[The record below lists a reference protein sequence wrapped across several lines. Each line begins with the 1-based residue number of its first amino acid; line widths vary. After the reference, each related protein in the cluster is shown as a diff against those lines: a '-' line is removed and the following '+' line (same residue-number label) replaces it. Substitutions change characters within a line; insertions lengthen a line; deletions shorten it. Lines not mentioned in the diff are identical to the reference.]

1 MPINIATS
9 NYINTTN
16 SNTGSGQT
24 VSIGNA
30 NISVD
35 GVSVSVKGLDL
46 KTGQTISGQVV
57 EVDGKDIKLLLSN
70 NQTINAKLEGN
81 INALLGQT
89 LSFEVKNT
97 EDGLTSLRPLYTN
110 LNNSTNVSNALT
122 SAGLPV
128 TDNYSKMVSAM
139 MDESM
144 PINKQAIHDMSKQI
158 NSFPNAN
165 PETVVRLTKLGLS
178 VNELTINQ
186 FENYKG
192 LERQIIGNVDTIAK
206 GFAKM
211 IRDSLSQA
219 VKDNNI
225 TDISTKINAD
235 SLDATK
241 IAEGNVKGKNLLS
254 AFLDSITGQ
263 NKDAMQYKADIT
275 PADNENLNS
284 DKAINGES
292 VNSDSDNLNALNAN
306 SYGNKQI
313 DVSVFDTTKAILEL
327 INPEDSKDT
336 AISNEMKA
344 FVTEFSKEIEALVK
358 ENTSDIINGGG
369 NSISG
374 RESILNELNKEALN
388 NQELKQDFLK
398 LFDNNAD
405 KEITGENV
413 LKLSNEL
420 LNALNKD
427 KNLFSDGVK
436 SKLLKLLSSDEFS
449 GLVKDNLSKQMLLKP
464 EEAATSKNIDDL
476 YSKILNNTDKA
487 LSVLESLNSKNAEI
501 AEAANNIKE
510 NVQFMNELNH
520 AVTYVQLPLL
530 MNNKSAH
537 GDLYVYTNKRSLKNN
552 DGNISA
558 LLHLDMDNLGPMDIY
573 VSLVNKTKLSTHF
586 YLKDEETIDFIE
598 KHIDYLNKRL
608 SDKGYDL
615 NMNVSVKNKPK
626 EDMDIT
632 EEFFKDDPKSQ
643 GSVAVKVSFD
653 VRA

>member
-9 NYINTTN
+9 NYINTTTG
-16 SNTGSGQT
+16 NTGSGQT
-24 VSIGNA
+24 VSISGA

-46 KTGQTISGQVV
+46 KTGQTISGQVI

-110 LNNSTNVSNALT
+110 LNNSMNVTNALS

-128 TDNYSKMVSAM
+128 TDNYSRMVSAM
-139 MDESM
+139 MDENM

-158 NSFPNAN
+158 NSFKDAN

-192 LERQIIGNVDTIAK
+192 LERQIIGNVDTIAD

-211 IRDSLSQA
+211 ISDSLSQA

-225 TDISTKINAD
+225 TDISSKINNF
-235 SLDATK
+235 LTET
-241 IAEGNVKGKNLLS
+241 AEGNVKNKNLLS
-254 AFLDSITGQ
+254 TFLDSITGQ
-263 NKDAMQYKADIT
+263 NKDSMQLKSDLALVDNEALTGEKIKADI
-275 PADNENLNS
+275 
-284 DKAINGES
+284 
-292 VNSDSDNLNALNAN
+292 
-306 SYGNKQI
+306 
-313 DVSVFDTTKAILEL
+313 FDTTKAILEL
-327 INPEDSKDT
+327 INPKDSSDT
-336 AISNEMKA
+336 VISNEMKA
-344 FVTEFSKEIEALVK
+344 FVAEFSNEMKTFAAEFSKEFKEVLNENSGETNSDGNVTKAL
-358 ENTSDIINGGG
+358 
-369 NSISG
+369 G
-374 RESILNELNKEALN
+374 RESILNELNKEILN
-388 NQELKQDFLK
+388 NQENKSDVIKF
-398 LFDNNAD
+398 FNVNTD
-405 KEITGENV
+405 KEITGESV
-413 LKLSNEL
+413 LKLSTDL
-420 LNALNKD
+420 LNILNKD
-427 KNLFSDGVK
+427 KNLFPDDVK
-436 SKLLKLLSSDEFS
+436 TKLLKLLSSEEFS

-464 EEAATSKNIDDL
+464 EEAATSKNIEDL
-476 YSKILNNTDKA
+476 YSKIINNTDKA

-586 YLKDEETIDFIE
+586 YLQDDETIDFIE

-615 NMNVSVKNKPK
+615 SMNVSVKNKPK
-626 EDMDIT
+626 EATDIT
-632 EEFFKDDPKSQ
+632 EEFFKDDPKTQ

>member
-9 NYINTTN
+9 NYINTTTG
-16 SNTGSGQT
+16 NTGSGQT
-24 VSIGNA
+24 VSISGA

-46 KTGQTISGQVV
+46 KTGQTISGQVI

-110 LNNSTNVSNALT
+110 LNNSMNVTNALS

-128 TDNYSKMVSAM
+128 TDNYSRMVSAM
-139 MDESM
+139 MDENM

-158 NSFPNAN
+158 NSFKDAN

-192 LERQIIGNVDTIAK
+192 LERQIIGNVDTIAD

-211 IRDSLSQA
+211 ISDSLSQA

-225 TDISTKINAD
+225 TDISSKINA
-235 SLDATK
+235 SLAEA
-241 IAEGNVKGKNLLS
+241 AEGNVKNKNLLS
-254 AFLDSITGQ
+254 TFLDSITGQ
-263 NKDAMQYKADIT
+263 NKDSMQLKADLALVDNEALTGEKIKADI
-275 PADNENLNS
+275 
-284 DKAINGES
+284 
-292 VNSDSDNLNALNAN
+292 
-306 SYGNKQI
+306 
-313 DVSVFDTTKAILEL
+313 FDTTKAILEL
-327 INPEDSKDT
+327 INPKDSSDT
-336 AISNEMKA
+336 VISNEMKA
-344 FVTEFSKEIEALVK
+344 FVAEFSNEMKTFAAEFSKEFK
-358 ENTSDIINGGG
+358 EVLNENSGETNSDG
-369 NSISG
+369 NVTKDLG
-374 RESILNELNKEALN
+374 RESILNELNKEILN
-388 NQELKQDFLK
+388 NQENKSDVIKF
-398 LFDNNAD
+398 FNVNTD
-405 KEITGENV
+405 KEITGESV
-413 LKLSNEL
+413 LKLSTDL
-420 LNALNKD
+420 LNILNKD
-427 KNLFSDGVK
+427 KNLFPDDVK
-436 SKLLKLLSSDEFS
+436 TKLLKLLSSEEFS
-449 GLVKDNLSKQMLLKP
+449 GLIKDNLSKQMLLKP
-464 EEAATSKNIDDL
+464 EEAATSKNIEDL
-476 YSKILNNTDKA
+476 YSKIINNTDKA

-586 YLKDEETIDFIE
+586 YLQDDETIDFIE

-615 NMNVSVKNKPK
+615 SMNVSVKNKPK
-626 EDMDIT
+626 EATDIT
-632 EEFFKDDPKSQ
+632 EEFFKDDPKTQ

>member
-9 NYINTTN
+9 NYINTTTG
-16 SNTGSGQT
+16 NTGSGQT
-24 VSIGNA
+24 VSISGA

-46 KTGQTISGQVV
+46 KTGQTISGQVI

-110 LNNSTNVSNALT
+110 LNNSMNVTNALS

-128 TDNYSKMVSAM
+128 TDNYSRMVSAM
-139 MDESM
+139 MDENM

-158 NSFPNAN
+158 NSFKDAN

-192 LERQIIGNVDTIAK
+192 LERQIIGNVDTIAD

-211 IRDSLSQA
+211 ISDSLSQA

-225 TDISTKINAD
+225 TDISSKINA
-235 SLDATK
+235 SLAET
-241 IAEGNVKGKNLLS
+241 AEGNVKNKNLLS
-254 AFLDSITGQ
+254 TFLDSITGQ
-263 NKDAMQYKADIT
+263 NKDSMQLKADLTLVDNEALTGEKIKADI
-275 PADNENLNS
+275 
-284 DKAINGES
+284 
-292 VNSDSDNLNALNAN
+292 
-306 SYGNKQI
+306 
-313 DVSVFDTTKAILEL
+313 FDTTKAILEL
-327 INPEDSKDT
+327 INPKDSSDT
-336 AISNEMKA
+336 VISNEMKA
-344 FVTEFSKEIEALVK
+344 FVAEFSNEMKTFATEFSKEFK
-358 ENTSDIINGGG
+358 EVLNENSGETNSDG
-369 NSISG
+369 NVTKDLG
-374 RESILNELNKEALN
+374 RESILNELNKEILN
-388 NQELKQDFLK
+388 NQENKSDVIKF
-398 LFDNNAD
+398 FNVNTD
-405 KEITGENV
+405 KEITGESV
-413 LKLSNEL
+413 LKLSTDL
-420 LNALNKD
+420 LNILNKD
-427 KNLFSDGVK
+427 KNLFPDDVK
-436 SKLLKLLSSDEFS
+436 TKLLKLLSSEEFS

-464 EEAATSKNIDDL
+464 EEAATSKNIEDL
-476 YSKILNNTDKA
+476 YSKIINNTDKA

-573 VSLVNKTKLSTHF
+573 VSLVNKTKLNTHF
-586 YLKDEETIDFIE
+586 YLQDDETIDFIE

-615 NMNVSVKNKPK
+615 SMNVSVKNKPK
-626 EDMDIT
+626 EATDIT
-632 EEFFKDDPKSQ
+632 EEFFKDDPKTQ

>member
-9 NYINTTN
+9 NYINTTTG
-16 SNTGSGQT
+16 NTGSGQT
-24 VSIGNA
+24 VSISGA

-46 KTGQTISGQVV
+46 KTGQTISGQVI

-110 LNNSTNVSNALT
+110 LNNSMNVTNALS

-128 TDNYSKMVSAM
+128 TDNYSRMVSAM
-139 MDESM
+139 MDENM

-158 NSFPNAN
+158 NSFKDAN

-192 LERQIIGNVDTIAK
+192 LERQIIGNVDTIAD

-211 IRDSLSQA
+211 ISDSLSQA

-225 TDISTKINAD
+225 TDISSKINGF
-235 SLDATK
+235 L
-241 IAEGNVKGKNLLS
+241 AETAEVNVKNKNLLS
-254 AFLDSITGQ
+254 TLLDSITGQ
-263 NKDAMQYKADIT
+263 NKDSMQLKADLALVDNEALTGEKIKADI
-275 PADNENLNS
+275 
-284 DKAINGES
+284 
-292 VNSDSDNLNALNAN
+292 
-306 SYGNKQI
+306 
-313 DVSVFDTTKAILEL
+313 FDTTKAILEL
-327 INPEDSKDT
+327 INPKDSSDT
-336 AISNEMKA
+336 VISNEMKV
-344 FVTEFSKEIEALVK
+344 FVAEFSNEMKTFAAEFSKEFKEVLNENSGETNSDGNVTKAL
-358 ENTSDIINGGG
+358 
-369 NSISG
+369 G
-374 RESILNELNKEALN
+374 RESILNELNKEILN
-388 NQELKQDFLK
+388 NQENKSDVMKF
-398 LFDNNAD
+398 FNVNTD
-405 KEITGENV
+405 KEITGESV
-413 LKLSNEL
+413 LKLSTDL
-420 LNALNKD
+420 LNILNKD
-427 KNLFSDGVK
+427 KNLFPDDVK
-436 SKLLKLLSSDEFS
+436 TKLLKLLSSEEFS

-464 EEAATSKNIDDL
+464 EEAATSKNIEDL
-476 YSKILNNTDKA
+476 YSKIINNTDKA

-586 YLKDEETIDFIE
+586 YLQDDETIDFIE

-615 NMNVSVKNKPK
+615 SMNVSVKNKPK
-626 EDMDIT
+626 EATDIT

>member
-9 NYINTTN
+9 NYINTTTG
-16 SNTGSGQT
+16 NTGSGQT
-24 VSIGNA
+24 VSISGA

-46 KTGQTISGQVV
+46 KTGQTISGQVI

-110 LNNSTNVSNALT
+110 LNNSMNVTNALS

-128 TDNYSKMVSAM
+128 TDNYSRMVSAM
-139 MDESM
+139 MDENM

-158 NSFPNAN
+158 NSFKDAN

-192 LERQIIGNVDTIAK
+192 LERQIIGNVDTIAD

-211 IRDSLSQA
+211 ISDSLSQA

-225 TDISTKINAD
+225 TDISSKINA
-235 SLDATK
+235 SLAET
-241 IAEGNVKGKNLLS
+241 AEGNVKNKNLLS
-254 AFLDSITGQ
+254 TFLDSITGQ
-263 NKDAMQYKADIT
+263 NKDSMQLKADLALVDNEALTGEKIKADI
-275 PADNENLNS
+275 
-284 DKAINGES
+284 
-292 VNSDSDNLNALNAN
+292 
-306 SYGNKQI
+306 
-313 DVSVFDTTKAILEL
+313 FDTTKAILEL
-327 INPEDSKDT
+327 INPKDSSDT
-336 AISNEMKA
+336 VISNEMKA
-344 FVTEFSKEIEALVK
+344 FVAEFSNEMKTFATEFSKEFK
-358 ENTSDIINGGG
+358 EVLNENSGETNSDG
-369 NSISG
+369 NVTKDLG
-374 RESILNELNKEALN
+374 RESILNELNKEILN
-388 NQELKQDFLK
+388 NQENKSDVIKF
-398 LFDNNAD
+398 FNVNTD
-405 KEITGENV
+405 KEITGESV
-413 LKLSNEL
+413 LKLSTDL
-420 LNALNKD
+420 LNILNKD
-427 KNLFSDGVK
+427 KNLFPDDVK
-436 SKLLKLLSSDEFS
+436 TKLLKLLSSEEFS

-464 EEAATSKNIDDL
+464 EEAATSKNIEDL
-476 YSKILNNTDKA
+476 YSKIINNTDKA

-537 GDLYVYTNKRSLKNN
+537 GDLYVYTKKRSLKNN

-586 YLKDEETIDFIE
+586 YLQDDETIDFIE

-615 NMNVSVKNKPK
+615 SMNVSVKNKPK
-626 EDMDIT
+626 EATDIT

>member
-9 NYINTTN
+9 NYINTTTG
-16 SNTGSGQT
+16 NTGSGQT
-24 VSIGNA
+24 VSISGA

-46 KTGQTISGQVV
+46 KTGQTISGQVI

-110 LNNSTNVSNALT
+110 LNNSMNVTNALL

-128 TDNYSKMVSAM
+128 TDNYSRMVSAM
-139 MDESM
+139 MDENM

-158 NSFPNAN
+158 NSFKDAN

-192 LERQIIGNVDTIAK
+192 LERQIIGNVDTIAD

-211 IRDSLSQA
+211 ISDSLSQA

-225 TDISTKINAD
+225 TDISSKINA
-235 SLDATK
+235 SLAET
-241 IAEGNVKGKNLLS
+241 AEGNVKNKNLLS
-254 AFLDSITGQ
+254 TFLDSITGQ
-263 NKDAMQYKADIT
+263 NKDSMQLKADLALVDNEALTGEKIKADI
-275 PADNENLNS
+275 
-284 DKAINGES
+284 
-292 VNSDSDNLNALNAN
+292 
-306 SYGNKQI
+306 
-313 DVSVFDTTKAILEL
+313 FDTTKAILEL
-327 INPEDSKDT
+327 INPKDSSDT
-336 AISNEMKA
+336 VISNEMKA
-344 FVTEFSKEIEALVK
+344 FVAEFSNEMKTFAAEFSKEFK
-358 ENTSDIINGGG
+358 EVLNENSGETNSDG
-369 NSISG
+369 NVTKDLG
-374 RESILNELNKEALN
+374 RESILNELNKEILN
-388 NQELKQDFLK
+388 NQENKSDVIKF
-398 LFDNNAD
+398 FNVNTD
-405 KEITGENV
+405 KEITGESV
-413 LKLSNEL
+413 LKLSTDL
-420 LNALNKD
+420 LNILNKD
-427 KNLFSDGVK
+427 KNLFPDDVK
-436 SKLLKLLSSDEFS
+436 TKLLKLLSSEEFS

-464 EEAATSKNIDDL
+464 EEAATSKNIEDL
-476 YSKILNNTDKA
+476 YSKIINNTDKA

-586 YLKDEETIDFIE
+586 YLQDDETIDFIE

-615 NMNVSVKNKPK
+615 SMNVSVKNKPK
-626 EDMDIT
+626 EATDIT
-632 EEFFKDDPKSQ
+632 EEFFKDDPKTQ

>member
-9 NYINTTN
+9 NYINTTTG
-16 SNTGSGQT
+16 NTGSGQT
-24 VSIGNA
+24 VSISGA

-46 KTGQTISGQVV
+46 KTGQTISGQVI

-110 LNNSTNVSNALT
+110 LNNSMNVTNALS

-128 TDNYSKMVSAM
+128 TDNYSRMVSAM
-139 MDESM
+139 MDENM

-158 NSFPNAN
+158 NSFKDAN

-192 LERQIIGNVDTIAK
+192 LERQIIGNVDTIAD

-211 IRDSLSQA
+211 ISDSLSQA

-225 TDISTKINAD
+225 TDISSKINA
-235 SLDATK
+235 SL
-241 IAEGNVKGKNLLS
+241 AETAEVNVKNKNLLS
-254 AFLDSITGQ
+254 TLLDSITGQ
-263 NKDAMQYKADIT
+263 NKDSMQLKADLALVDNEALTGEKIKADI
-275 PADNENLNS
+275 
-284 DKAINGES
+284 
-292 VNSDSDNLNALNAN
+292 
-306 SYGNKQI
+306 
-313 DVSVFDTTKAILEL
+313 FDTTKAILEL
-327 INPEDSKDT
+327 INPKDSSDT
-336 AISNEMKA
+336 VISNEMKA
-344 FVTEFSKEIEALVK
+344 FVAEFSNEMKTFAAEFSKEFKEVLNENSGETNSDGNVTKAL
-358 ENTSDIINGGG
+358 
-369 NSISG
+369 G
-374 RESILNELNKEALN
+374 RESILNELNKELLN
-388 NQELKQDFLK
+388 NQENKSDVMKF
-398 LFDNNAD
+398 FNVNTD
-405 KEITGENV
+405 KEITGESV
-413 LKLSNEL
+413 LKLSTDL
-420 LNALNKD
+420 LNILNKD
-427 KNLFSDGVK
+427 KNLFPDDVK
-436 SKLLKLLSSDEFS
+436 TKLLKLLSSEEFS
-449 GLVKDNLSKQMLLKP
+449 GLVKDNISKQMLLKP
-464 EEAATSKNIDDL
+464 EEAATSKNIEDL
-476 YSKILNNTDKA
+476 YSKIINNTDKA

-586 YLKDEETIDFIE
+586 YLQDDETIDFIE

-615 NMNVSVKNKPK
+615 SMNVSVKNKPK
-626 EDMDIT
+626 EATDIT
-632 EEFFKDDPKSQ
+632 EEFFKDDPKTQ

>member
-9 NYINTTN
+9 NYINTTTG
-16 SNTGSGQT
+16 NTGSGQT
-24 VSIGNA
+24 VSISGA

-46 KTGQTISGQVV
+46 KTGQTISGQVI

-110 LNNSTNVSNALT
+110 LNNSMNVTNALS

-128 TDNYSKMVSAM
+128 TDNYSRMVSAM
-139 MDESM
+139 MDENM

-158 NSFPNAN
+158 NSFKDAN

-192 LERQIIGNVDTIAK
+192 LERQIIGNVDTIAD

-211 IRDSLSQA
+211 ISDSLSQA

-225 TDISTKINAD
+225 TDISSKINNF
-235 SLDATK
+235 LTET
-241 IAEGNVKGKNLLS
+241 AEGNVKNKNLLS
-254 AFLDSITGQ
+254 TFLDSITGQ
-263 NKDAMQYKADIT
+263 NKDSMQLKADLALVDNEALTGEKIKADI
-275 PADNENLNS
+275 
-284 DKAINGES
+284 
-292 VNSDSDNLNALNAN
+292 
-306 SYGNKQI
+306 
-313 DVSVFDTTKAILEL
+313 FDTTKAILEL
-327 INPEDSKDT
+327 INPKDSSDT
-336 AISNEMKA
+336 VISNEMKA
-344 FVTEFSKEIEALVK
+344 FVAEFSNEMKTFAAEFSKEFKEVLNENSGETNSDGNVTKAL
-358 ENTSDIINGGG
+358 
-369 NSISG
+369 G
-374 RESILNELNKEALN
+374 RESILNELNKEILN
-388 NQELKQDFLK
+388 NQENKSDVIKF
-398 LFDNNAD
+398 FNVNTD
-405 KEITGENV
+405 KEITGESV
-413 LKLSNEL
+413 LKLSTDL
-420 LNALNKD
+420 LNILNKD
-427 KNLFSDGVK
+427 KNLFPDDVK
-436 SKLLKLLSSDEFS
+436 TKLLKLLSSEEFS

-464 EEAATSKNIDDL
+464 EEAATSKNIEDL
-476 YSKILNNTDKA
+476 YSKIINNTDKA

-586 YLKDEETIDFIE
+586 YLQDDETIDFIE

-615 NMNVSVKNKPK
+615 SMNVSVKNKPK
-626 EDMDIT
+626 EATDIT
-632 EEFFKDDPKSQ
+632 EEFFKDDPKTQ

>member
-9 NYINTTN
+9 NYINTTTG
-16 SNTGSGQT
+16 NTGSGQT
-24 VSIGNA
+24 VSISGA

-46 KTGQTISGQVV
+46 KTGQTISGQVI

-110 LNNSTNVSNALT
+110 LNNSMNVTNALS

-128 TDNYSKMVSAM
+128 TDNYSRMVSAM
-139 MDESM
+139 MDENM

-158 NSFPNAN
+158 NSFKDAN

-192 LERQIIGNVDTIAK
+192 LERQIIGNVDTIAD

-211 IRDSLSQA
+211 ISDSLSQA

-225 TDISTKINAD
+225 TDISSKINGF
-235 SLDATK
+235 L
-241 IAEGNVKGKNLLS
+241 AETAEVNVKNKNLLS
-254 AFLDSITGQ
+254 TLLDSITGQ
-263 NKDAMQYKADIT
+263 NKDSMQLKADLALVDNEALTGEKIKADI
-275 PADNENLNS
+275 
-284 DKAINGES
+284 
-292 VNSDSDNLNALNAN
+292 
-306 SYGNKQI
+306 
-313 DVSVFDTTKAILEL
+313 FDTTKAILEL
-327 INPEDSKDT
+327 INPKDSSDT
-336 AISNEMKA
+336 VISNEMKV
-344 FVTEFSKEIEALVK
+344 FVAEFSNEMKTFAAEFSKEFKEVLNENSGETNSDGNVTKAL
-358 ENTSDIINGGG
+358 
-369 NSISG
+369 G
-374 RESILNELNKEALN
+374 RESIINELNKEILN
-388 NQELKQDFLK
+388 NQENKSDVIKF
-398 LFDNNAD
+398 FNVNTD
-405 KEITGENV
+405 KEITGESV
-413 LKLSNEL
+413 LKLSTDL
-420 LNALNKD
+420 LNILNKD
-427 KNLFSDGVK
+427 KNLFPDDVK
-436 SKLLKLLSSDEFS
+436 TKLLKLLSSEEFS

-464 EEAATSKNIDDL
+464 EEAATSKNIEDL
-476 YSKILNNTDKA
+476 YSKIINNTDKA

-586 YLKDEETIDFIE
+586 YLQDDETIDFIE

-615 NMNVSVKNKPK
+615 SMNVSVKNKPK
-626 EDMDIT
+626 EATDIT
-632 EEFFKDDPKSQ
+632 EEFFKDDPKAQ

>member
-9 NYINTTN
+9 NYINTTTG
-16 SNTGSGQT
+16 NTGSGQT
-24 VSIGNA
+24 VSISGA

-46 KTGQTISGQVV
+46 KTGQTISGQVI

-110 LNNSTNVSNALT
+110 LNNSMNVTNALS

-128 TDNYSKMVSAM
+128 TDNYSRMVSAM
-139 MDESM
+139 MDENM

-158 NSFPNAN
+158 NSFKDAN

-192 LERQIIGNVDTIAK
+192 LERQIIGNVDTIAD

-211 IRDSLSQA
+211 ISDSLSQA

-225 TDISTKINAD
+225 TDISSKINA
-235 SLDATK
+235 SLAET
-241 IAEGNVKGKNLLS
+241 AEGNVKNKNLLS
-254 AFLDSITGQ
+254 TFLDSITGQ
-263 NKDAMQYKADIT
+263 NKDSMQLKADLALVDNEALTGEKIKADI
-275 PADNENLNS
+275 
-284 DKAINGES
+284 
-292 VNSDSDNLNALNAN
+292 
-306 SYGNKQI
+306 
-313 DVSVFDTTKAILEL
+313 FDTTKAILEL
-327 INPEDSKDT
+327 INPKDSSDT
-336 AISNEMKA
+336 VISNEMKA
-344 FVTEFSKEIEALVK
+344 FVAEFSNEMKTFATEFSKEFK
-358 ENTSDIINGGG
+358 EVLNENSGETNSDG
-369 NSISG
+369 NVTKDLG
-374 RESILNELNKEALN
+374 RESILNELNKEILN
-388 NQELKQDFLK
+388 NQENKSDVIKF
-398 LFDNNAD
+398 FNVNTD
-405 KEITGENV
+405 KEITGESV
-413 LKLSNEL
+413 LKLSTDL
-420 LNALNKD
+420 LNILNKD
-427 KNLFSDGVK
+427 KNLFPDDVK
-436 SKLLKLLSSDEFS
+436 TKLLKLLSSEEFS
-449 GLVKDNLSKQMLLKP
+449 GLIKDNLSKQMLLKP
-464 EEAATSKNIDDL
+464 EEAATSKNIEDL
-476 YSKILNNTDKA
+476 YSKIINNTDKA

-586 YLKDEETIDFIE
+586 YLQDDETIDFIE

-615 NMNVSVKNKPK
+615 SMNVSVKNKPK
-626 EDMDIT
+626 EATDIT
-632 EEFFKDDPKSQ
+632 EEFFKDDPKTQ

>member
-9 NYINTTN
+9 NYINTTTG
-16 SNTGSGQT
+16 NTGSGQT
-24 VSIGNA
+24 VSISGA

-46 KTGQTISGQVV
+46 KTGQTISGQVI

-110 LNNSTNVSNALT
+110 LNNSMNVTNALS

-128 TDNYSKMVSAM
+128 TDNYSRMVSAM
-139 MDESM
+139 MDENM

-158 NSFPNAN
+158 NSFKDAN

-192 LERQIIGNVDTIAK
+192 LERQIIGNVDTIAD

-211 IRDSLSQA
+211 ISDSLSQA

-225 TDISTKINAD
+225 TDISSKING
-235 SLDATK
+235 SL
-241 IAEGNVKGKNLLS
+241 AETAEVNVKNKNLLS
-254 AFLDSITGQ
+254 TLLDSITGQ
-263 NKDAMQYKADIT
+263 NKDSMQLKADLALVDNEALTGEKIKADI
-275 PADNENLNS
+275 
-284 DKAINGES
+284 
-292 VNSDSDNLNALNAN
+292 
-306 SYGNKQI
+306 
-313 DVSVFDTTKAILEL
+313 FDTTKAILEL
-327 INPEDSKDT
+327 INPKDSSDT
-336 AISNEMKA
+336 VISNEMKV
-344 FVTEFSKEIEALVK
+344 FVAEFSNEMKTFAAEFSKEFKEVLNENSGETNSDGNVTKAL
-358 ENTSDIINGGG
+358 
-369 NSISG
+369 G
-374 RESILNELNKEALN
+374 RESILNELNKEILN
-388 NQELKQDFLK
+388 NQENKSDVIKF
-398 LFDNNAD
+398 FNVNTD
-405 KEITGENV
+405 KEITGESV
-413 LKLSNEL
+413 LKLSTDL
-420 LNALNKD
+420 LNILNKD
-427 KNLFSDGVK
+427 KNLFPDDVK
-436 SKLLKLLSSDEFS
+436 TKLLKLLSSEEFS

-464 EEAATSKNIDDL
+464 EEAATSKNIEDL
-476 YSKILNNTDKA
+476 YSKIINNTDKA

-586 YLKDEETIDFIE
+586 YLQDDETIDFIE

-615 NMNVSVKNKPK
+615 SMNVSVKNKPK
-626 EDMDIT
+626 EATDIT
-632 EEFFKDDPKSQ
+632 EEFFKDDPKTQ

>member
-9 NYINTTN
+9 NYINTTTG
-16 SNTGSGQT
+16 NTGSGQT
-24 VSIGNA
+24 VSISGA

-46 KTGQTISGQVV
+46 KTGQTISGQVI

-110 LNNSTNVSNALT
+110 LNNSMNVTNALS

-128 TDNYSKMVSAM
+128 TDNYSRMVSAM
-139 MDESM
+139 MDENM

-158 NSFPNAN
+158 NSFKDAN

-192 LERQIIGNVDTIAK
+192 LERQIIGNVDTIAD

-211 IRDSLSQA
+211 ISDSLSQA

-225 TDISTKINAD
+225 TDISSKINA
-235 SLDATK
+235 SLAET
-241 IAEGNVKGKNLLS
+241 AEGNVKNKNLLS
-254 AFLDSITGQ
+254 TFLDSITGQ
-263 NKDAMQYKADIT
+263 NKDSMQLKADLALVDNEALTGEKIKADI
-275 PADNENLNS
+275 
-284 DKAINGES
+284 
-292 VNSDSDNLNALNAN
+292 
-306 SYGNKQI
+306 
-313 DVSVFDTTKAILEL
+313 FDTTKAILEL
-327 INPEDSKDT
+327 INPKDSSDT
-336 AISNEMKA
+336 VISNEMKA
-344 FVTEFSKEIEALVK
+344 FVAEFSNEMKTFATEFSKEFK
-358 ENTSDIINGGG
+358 EVLNENSGETNSDG
-369 NSISG
+369 NVTKDLG
-374 RESILNELNKEALN
+374 RESILNELNKEILN
-388 NQELKQDFLK
+388 NQENKSDVIKF
-398 LFDNNAD
+398 FNVNTD
-405 KEITGENV
+405 KEITGESV
-413 LKLSNEL
+413 LKLSTDL
-420 LNALNKD
+420 LNILNKD
-427 KNLFSDGVK
+427 KNLFPDDVK
-436 SKLLKLLSSDEFS
+436 TKLLKLLSSEEFS

-464 EEAATSKNIDDL
+464 EEAATSKNIEDL
-476 YSKILNNTDKA
+476 YSKIINNTDKA

-558 LLHLDMDNLGPMDIY
+558 LLHLDMDNLGPIDIY
-573 VSLVNKTKLSTHF
+573 VSLVNKTKLNTHF
-586 YLKDEETIDFIE
+586 YLQDDETIDFIE

-615 NMNVSVKNKPK
+615 SMNVSVKNKPK
-626 EDMDIT
+626 EATDIT
-632 EEFFKDDPKSQ
+632 EEFFKDDPKTQ

>member
-9 NYINTTN
+9 NYINTTTG
-16 SNTGSGQT
+16 NTGSGQT
-24 VSIGNA
+24 VSISGA

-46 KTGQTISGQVV
+46 KTGQTISGQVI

-110 LNNSTNVSNALT
+110 LNNSMNVTNALS

-128 TDNYSKMVSAM
+128 TDNYSRMVSAM
-139 MDESM
+139 MDENM

-158 NSFPNAN
+158 NSFKDAN

-192 LERQIIGNVDTIAK
+192 LERQIIGNVDTIAD

-211 IRDSLSQA
+211 ISDSLSQA

-225 TDISTKINAD
+225 TDISSKINA
-235 SLDATK
+235 SLAET
-241 IAEGNVKGKNLLS
+241 AEGNVKNKNLLS
-254 AFLDSITGQ
+254 TFLDSITGQ
-263 NKDAMQYKADIT
+263 NKDSMQLKADLALVDNEALTGEKIKADI
-275 PADNENLNS
+275 
-284 DKAINGES
+284 
-292 VNSDSDNLNALNAN
+292 
-306 SYGNKQI
+306 
-313 DVSVFDTTKAILEL
+313 FDTTKAILEL
-327 INPEDSKDT
+327 INPKDSSDT
-336 AISNEMKA
+336 VISNEMKA
-344 FVTEFSKEIEALVK
+344 FVAEFSNEMKTFATEFSKEFK
-358 ENTSDIINGGG
+358 EVLNENSGETNSDG
-369 NSISG
+369 NVTKDLG
-374 RESILNELNKEALN
+374 RESILNELNKEILN
-388 NQELKQDFLK
+388 NQENKSDVIKF
-398 LFDNNAD
+398 FNVNTD
-405 KEITGENV
+405 KEITGESV
-413 LKLSNEL
+413 LKLSTDL
-420 LNALNKD
+420 LNILNKD
-427 KNLFSDGVK
+427 KNLFPDDVK
-436 SKLLKLLSSDEFS
+436 TKLLKLLSSEEFS

-464 EEAATSKNIDDL
+464 EEAATSKNIEDL
-476 YSKILNNTDKA
+476 YSKIINNTDKA
-487 LSVLESLNSKNAEI
+487 LSVFESLNSKNAEI

-573 VSLVNKTKLSTHF
+573 VSLVNKTKLNTHF
-586 YLKDEETIDFIE
+586 YLQNDETIDFIE

-615 NMNVSVKNKPK
+615 SMNVSVKNKPK
-626 EDMDIT
+626 EATDIT
-632 EEFFKDDPKSQ
+632 EEFFKDDPKTQ

>member
-9 NYINTTN
+9 NYINTTTG
-16 SNTGSGQT
+16 NTGSGQT
-24 VSIGNA
+24 VSISGA

-46 KTGQTISGQVV
+46 KTGQTISGQVI

-110 LNNSTNVSNALT
+110 LNNSMNVTNALS

-128 TDNYSKMVSAM
+128 TDNYSRMVSAM
-139 MDESM
+139 MDENM

-158 NSFPNAN
+158 NSFKDAN

-192 LERQIIGNVDTIAK
+192 LERQIIGNVDTIAD

-211 IRDSLSQA
+211 ISDSLSQA

-225 TDISTKINAD
+225 TDISSKINA
-235 SLDATK
+235 SLAET
-241 IAEGNVKGKNLLS
+241 AEGNVKNKNLLS
-254 AFLDSITGQ
+254 TFLDSITGQ
-263 NKDAMQYKADIT
+263 NKDSMQLKADLALVDNEALTGEKIKADI
-275 PADNENLNS
+275 
-284 DKAINGES
+284 
-292 VNSDSDNLNALNAN
+292 
-306 SYGNKQI
+306 
-313 DVSVFDTTKAILEL
+313 FDTTKAILEL
-327 INPEDSKDT
+327 INPKDSSDT
-336 AISNEMKA
+336 VISNEMKA
-344 FVTEFSKEIEALVK
+344 FVAEFSNEMKTFATEFSKEFK
-358 ENTSDIINGGG
+358 EVLNENSGETNSDG
-369 NSISG
+369 NVTKDLG
-374 RESILNELNKEALN
+374 RESILNELNKEILN
-388 NQELKQDFLK
+388 NQENKSDVIKF
-398 LFDNNAD
+398 FNVNTD
-405 KEITGENV
+405 KEITGESV
-413 LKLSNEL
+413 LKLSTDL
-420 LNALNKD
+420 LNILNKD
-427 KNLFSDGVK
+427 KNLFPDDVK
-436 SKLLKLLSSDEFS
+436 TKLLKLLSSEEFS

-464 EEAATSKNIDDL
+464 EEAATSKNIEDL
-476 YSKILNNTDKA
+476 YSKIINNTDKA

-573 VSLVNKTKLSTHF
+573 VSLVNKTKLNTHF
-586 YLKDEETIDFIE
+586 YLQDDETIDFIE

-615 NMNVSVKNKPK
+615 SMNVSVKNKPK
-626 EDMDIT
+626 EATDIT
-632 EEFFKDDPKSQ
+632 EEFFKDDPKTQ

>member
-9 NYINTTN
+9 NYINTTTG
-16 SNTGSGQT
+16 NTGSGQT
-24 VSIGNA
+24 VSISGA

-46 KTGQTISGQVV
+46 KTGQTISGQVI

-110 LNNSTNVSNALT
+110 LNNSMNVTNALS

-128 TDNYSKMVSAM
+128 TDNYSRMVSAM
-139 MDESM
+139 MDENM

-158 NSFPNAN
+158 NSFKDAN

-192 LERQIIGNVDTIAK
+192 LERQIIGNVDTIAD

-211 IRDSLSQA
+211 ISDSLSQA

-225 TDISTKINAD
+225 TDISSKINA
-235 SLDATK
+235 SLAET
-241 IAEGNVKGKNLLS
+241 AEGNVKNKNLLS
-254 AFLDSITGQ
+254 TFLDSITGQ
-263 NKDAMQYKADIT
+263 NKDSMQLKADLALVDNEALTGEKIKADI
-275 PADNENLNS
+275 
-284 DKAINGES
+284 
-292 VNSDSDNLNALNAN
+292 
-306 SYGNKQI
+306 
-313 DVSVFDTTKAILEL
+313 FDTTKAILEL
-327 INPEDSKDT
+327 INPKDSSDT
-336 AISNEMKA
+336 VISNEMKA
-344 FVTEFSKEIEALVK
+344 FVAEFSNEMKTFAAEFSKEFK
-358 ENTSDIINGGG
+358 EVLNENSGETNSDG
-369 NSISG
+369 NVTKDLG
-374 RESILNELNKEALN
+374 RESILNELNKEILN
-388 NQELKQDFLK
+388 NQENKSDVIKF
-398 LFDNNAD
+398 FNVNTD
-405 KEITGENV
+405 KEITGESV
-413 LKLSNEL
+413 LKLSTDL
-420 LNALNKD
+420 LNILNKD
-427 KNLFSDGVK
+427 KNLFPDDVK
-436 SKLLKLLSSDEFS
+436 TKLLKLLSSEEFS

-464 EEAATSKNIDDL
+464 EEAATSKNIEDL
-476 YSKILNNTDKA
+476 YSKIINNTDKA

-573 VSLVNKTKLSTHF
+573 VSLVNKTKLNTHF
-586 YLKDEETIDFIE
+586 YLQNDETIDFIE

-615 NMNVSVKNKPK
+615 SMNVSVKNKPK
-626 EDMDIT
+626 EATDIT
-632 EEFFKDDPKSQ
+632 EEFFKDDPKTQ

>member
-9 NYINTTN
+9 NYINTTTG
-16 SNTGSGQT
+16 NTGSGQT
-24 VSIGNA
+24 VSISGA

-46 KTGQTISGQVV
+46 KTGQTISGQVI

-110 LNNSTNVSNALT
+110 LNNSMNVTNALS

-128 TDNYSKMVSAM
+128 TDNYSRMVSAM
-139 MDESM
+139 MDENM

-158 NSFPNAN
+158 NSFKDAN

-192 LERQIIGNVDTIAK
+192 LERQIIGNVDTIAD

-211 IRDSLSQA
+211 ISDSLSQA

-225 TDISTKINAD
+225 TDISSKINA
-235 SLDATK
+235 SLAET
-241 IAEGNVKGKNLLS
+241 AEGNVKNKNLLS
-254 AFLDSITGQ
+254 TFLDSITGQ
-263 NKDAMQYKADIT
+263 NKDSMQLKADLTLVDNEALTGEKIKADI
-275 PADNENLNS
+275 
-284 DKAINGES
+284 
-292 VNSDSDNLNALNAN
+292 
-306 SYGNKQI
+306 
-313 DVSVFDTTKAILEL
+313 FDTTKAILEL
-327 INPEDSKDT
+327 INPKDSSDT
-336 AISNEMKA
+336 VISNEMKA
-344 FVTEFSKEIEALVK
+344 FVAEFSNEMKTFAAEFSKEFK
-358 ENTSDIINGGG
+358 EVLNENSGETNSDG
-369 NSISG
+369 NVTKDLG
-374 RESILNELNKEALN
+374 RESILNELNKEILN
-388 NQELKQDFLK
+388 NQENKSDVIKF
-398 LFDNNAD
+398 FNVNTD
-405 KEITGENV
+405 KEITGESV
-413 LKLSNEL
+413 LKLSTDL
-420 LNALNKD
+420 LNILNKD
-427 KNLFSDGVK
+427 KNLFPDDVK
-436 SKLLKLLSSDEFS
+436 TKLLKLLSSEEFS

-464 EEAATSKNIDDL
+464 EEAATSKNIEDL
-476 YSKILNNTDKA
+476 YSKIINNTDKA

-586 YLKDEETIDFIE
+586 YLQDDETIDFIE

-615 NMNVSVKNKPK
+615 SMNVSVKNKPK
-626 EDMDIT
+626 EATDIT
-632 EEFFKDDPKSQ
+632 EEFFKDDPKTQ

>member
-9 NYINTTN
+9 NYINTTTG
-16 SNTGSGQT
+16 NTGSGQT
-24 VSIGNA
+24 VSISGA

-46 KTGQTISGQVV
+46 KTGQTISGQVI

-110 LNNSTNVSNALT
+110 LNNSMNVTNALS

-128 TDNYSKMVSAM
+128 TDNYSRMVSAM
-139 MDESM
+139 MDENM

-158 NSFPNAN
+158 NSFKDAN

-192 LERQIIGNVDTIAK
+192 LERQIIGNVDTIAD

-211 IRDSLSQA
+211 ISDSLSQA

-225 TDISTKINAD
+225 TDISSKINA
-235 SLDATK
+235 SLAET
-241 IAEGNVKGKNLLS
+241 AEGNVKNKNLLS
-254 AFLDSITGQ
+254 TFLDSITGQ
-263 NKDAMQYKADIT
+263 NKDSMQLKADLTLVDNEALTGEKIKADI
-275 PADNENLNS
+275 
-284 DKAINGES
+284 
-292 VNSDSDNLNALNAN
+292 
-306 SYGNKQI
+306 
-313 DVSVFDTTKAILEL
+313 FDTTKAILAL
-327 INPEDSKDT
+327 INPKDSSDT
-336 AISNEMKA
+336 VISNEMKA
-344 FVTEFSKEIEALVK
+344 FVAEFSNEMKTFAAEFSKEFEVVLN
-358 ENTSDIINGGG
+358 ENSGETNSDG
-369 NSISG
+369 NVTKDLG
-374 RESILNELNKEALN
+374 RESILNELNKEILN
-388 NQELKQDFLK
+388 NQENKSDVIKF
-398 LFDNNAD
+398 FNVNTD
-405 KEITGENV
+405 KEITGESV
-413 LKLSNEL
+413 LKLSTDL
-420 LNALNKD
+420 LNILNKD
-427 KNLFSDGVK
+427 KNLFPDDVK
-436 SKLLKLLSSDEFS
+436 TKLLKLLSSEEFS
-449 GLVKDNLSKQMLLKP
+449 GLIKDNLSKQMLLKP
-464 EEAATSKNIDDL
+464 EEAATSKNIEDL
-476 YSKILNNTDKA
+476 YSKIINNTDKA

-586 YLKDEETIDFIE
+586 YLQDDETIDFIE

-615 NMNVSVKNKPK
+615 SMNVSVKNKPK
-626 EDMDIT
+626 EATDIT

>member
-9 NYINTTN
+9 NYINTTTG
-16 SNTGSGQT
+16 NTGSGQT
-24 VSIGNA
+24 VSISGA

-46 KTGQTISGQVV
+46 KTGQTISGQVI

-89 LSFEVKNT
+89 LSFEVKNN

-110 LNNSTNVSNALT
+110 LNNSMNVTNALS

-128 TDNYSKMVSAM
+128 TDNYSRMVSAM
-139 MDESM
+139 MDENM

-158 NSFPNAN
+158 NSFKDAN

-192 LERQIIGNVDTIAK
+192 LERQIIGNVDTIAD

-211 IRDSLSQA
+211 ISDSLSQA

-225 TDISTKINAD
+225 TDISSKINNF
-235 SLDATK
+235 LTET
-241 IAEGNVKGKNLLS
+241 AEGNVKNKNLLS
-254 AFLDSITGQ
+254 TFLDSITGQ
-263 NKDAMQYKADIT
+263 NKDSMQLKADLALVDNEVLTGEKIKADI
-275 PADNENLNS
+275 
-284 DKAINGES
+284 
-292 VNSDSDNLNALNAN
+292 
-306 SYGNKQI
+306 
-313 DVSVFDTTKAILEL
+313 FDTTKAILEL
-327 INPEDSKDT
+327 INPKDSSDT
-336 AISNEMKA
+336 VISNEMKA
-344 FVTEFSKEIEALVK
+344 FVAEFSNEMKTFAAEFSKEFKEVLNENSGETNSDGNVTKAL
-358 ENTSDIINGGG
+358 
-369 NSISG
+369 G
-374 RESILNELNKEALN
+374 RESILNELNKEILN
-388 NQELKQDFLK
+388 NQENKSDVIKF
-398 LFDNNAD
+398 FNVNTD
-405 KEITGENV
+405 KEITGESV
-413 LKLSNEL
+413 LKLSTDL
-420 LNALNKD
+420 LNILNKD
-427 KNLFSDGVK
+427 KNLFPDDVK
-436 SKLLKLLSSDEFS
+436 TKLLKLLSSEEFS
-449 GLVKDNLSKQMLLKP
+449 GLVKDNISKQMLLKP
-464 EEAATSKNIDDL
+464 EEAATSKNIEDL
-476 YSKILNNTDKA
+476 YSKIINNTDKA

-586 YLKDEETIDFIE
+586 YLQDDETIDFIE

-615 NMNVSVKNKPK
+615 SMNVSVKNKPK
-626 EDMDIT
+626 EATDIT
-632 EEFFKDDPKSQ
+632 EEFFKDDPKAQ

>member
-9 NYINTTN
+9 NYINTTTG
-16 SNTGSGQT
+16 NTGSGQT
-24 VSIGNA
+24 VSISGA

-46 KTGQTISGQVV
+46 KTGQTISGQVI

-110 LNNSTNVSNALT
+110 LNNSMNVTNALS

-128 TDNYSKMVSAM
+128 TDNYSRMVSAM
-139 MDESM
+139 MDENM

-158 NSFPNAN
+158 NSFKDAN

-192 LERQIIGNVDTIAK
+192 LERQIIGNVDTIAD

-211 IRDSLSQA
+211 ISDSLSQA

-225 TDISTKINAD
+225 TDISSKINA
-235 SLDATK
+235 SL
-241 IAEGNVKGKNLLS
+241 AETAEVNVKNKNLLS
-254 AFLDSITGQ
+254 TLLDSITGQ
-263 NKDAMQYKADIT
+263 NKDSMQLKADLALVDNEALTGEKIKADI
-275 PADNENLNS
+275 
-284 DKAINGES
+284 
-292 VNSDSDNLNALNAN
+292 
-306 SYGNKQI
+306 
-313 DVSVFDTTKAILEL
+313 FDTTKAILEL
-327 INPEDSKDT
+327 INPKDSSDT
-336 AISNEMKA
+336 VISNEMKA
-344 FVTEFSKEIEALVK
+344 FVAEFSNEMKTFAAEFSKEFKEVLNENSGETNSDGNVTKAL
-358 ENTSDIINGGG
+358 
-369 NSISG
+369 G
-374 RESILNELNKEALN
+374 RESILNELNKEILN
-388 NQELKQDFLK
+388 NQENKSDVIKF
-398 LFDNNAD
+398 FNVNTD
-405 KEITGENV
+405 KEITGESV
-413 LKLSNEL
+413 LKLSTDL
-420 LNALNKD
+420 LNILNKD
-427 KNLFSDGVK
+427 KNLFPDDVK
-436 SKLLKLLSSDEFS
+436 TKLLKLLSSEEFS
-449 GLVKDNLSKQMLLKP
+449 GLIKDNLSKQMLLKP
-464 EEAATSKNIDDL
+464 EEAATSKNIEDL
-476 YSKILNNTDKA
+476 YSKIINNTDKA

-586 YLKDEETIDFIE
+586 YLQDDETIDFIE

-615 NMNVSVKNKPK
+615 SMNVSVKNKPK
-626 EDMDIT
+626 EATDIT
-632 EEFFKDDPKSQ
+632 EEFFKDDPKAQ

>member
-9 NYINTTN
+9 NYINTTTG
-16 SNTGSGQT
+16 NTGSGQT
-24 VSIGNA
+24 VSISGA

-46 KTGQTISGQVV
+46 KTGQTISGQVI

-110 LNNSTNVSNALT
+110 LNNSMNVTNALS

-128 TDNYSKMVSAM
+128 TDNYSRMVSAM
-139 MDESM
+139 MDENM

-158 NSFPNAN
+158 NSFKDAN

-192 LERQIIGNVDTIAK
+192 LERQIIGNVDTIAD

-211 IRDSLSQA
+211 ISDSLSQA

-225 TDISTKINAD
+225 TDISSKINA
-235 SLDATK
+235 SLAET
-241 IAEGNVKGKNLLS
+241 AEGNVKNKNLLS
-254 AFLDSITGQ
+254 TFLDSITGQ
-263 NKDAMQYKADIT
+263 NKDSMQLKADLALVDNEALTGEKIKADI
-275 PADNENLNS
+275 
-284 DKAINGES
+284 
-292 VNSDSDNLNALNAN
+292 
-306 SYGNKQI
+306 
-313 DVSVFDTTKAILEL
+313 FDTTKAILEL
-327 INPEDSKDT
+327 INPKDSSDT
-336 AISNEMKA
+336 VISNEMKA
-344 FVTEFSKEIEALVK
+344 FVAEFSNEMKTFAAEFSKEFK
-358 ENTSDIINGGG
+358 EVLNENSGETNSDG
-369 NSISG
+369 NVTKDLG
-374 RESILNELNKEALN
+374 RESILNELNKEILN
-388 NQELKQDFLK
+388 NQENKSDVIKF
-398 LFDNNAD
+398 FNVNTD
-405 KEITGENV
+405 KEITGESV
-413 LKLSNEL
+413 LKLSTDL
-420 LNALNKD
+420 LNILNKD
-427 KNLFSDGVK
+427 KNLFPDDVK
-436 SKLLKLLSSDEFS
+436 TKLLKLLSSEEFS

-464 EEAATSKNIDDL
+464 EEAATSKNIEDL
-476 YSKILNNTDKA
+476 YSKIINNTDKA

-573 VSLVNKTKLSTHF
+573 VSLVNKTKLNTHF
-586 YLKDEETIDFIE
+586 YLQDDETIDFIE

-615 NMNVSVKNKPK
+615 SMNVSVKNKPK
-626 EDMDIT
+626 EATDIT
-632 EEFFKDDPKSQ
+632 EEFFKDDPKAQ

>member
-9 NYINTTN
+9 NYINTTTG
-16 SNTGSGQT
+16 NTGSGQT
-24 VSIGNA
+24 VSISGA

-46 KTGQTISGQVV
+46 KTGQTISGQVI

-110 LNNSTNVSNALT
+110 LNNSMNVTNALS

-128 TDNYSKMVSAM
+128 TDNYSRMVSAM
-139 MDESM
+139 MDENM

-158 NSFPNAN
+158 NSFKDAN

-192 LERQIIGNVDTIAK
+192 LERQIIGNVDTIAD

-211 IRDSLSQA
+211 ISDSLSQA

-225 TDISTKINAD
+225 TDISSKINA
-235 SLDATK
+235 SLAET
-241 IAEGNVKGKNLLS
+241 AEGNVKNKNLLS
-254 AFLDSITGQ
+254 TFLDSITGQ
-263 NKDAMQYKADIT
+263 NKDSMQLKADL
-275 PADNENLNS
+275 ALVDNEALTGE
-284 DKAINGES
+284 KINA
-292 VNSDSDNLNALNAN
+292 D
-306 SYGNKQI
+306 I
-313 DVSVFDTTKAILEL
+313 FDTTKAILEL
-327 INPEDSKDT
+327 INPKDSSDT
-336 AISNEMKA
+336 VISNEMKA
-344 FVTEFSKEIEALVK
+344 FVAEFSNEMKTFAAEFSKEVEVVLN
-358 ENTSDIINGGG
+358 ENSGETNSDG
-369 NSISG
+369 NVTKDLG
-374 RESILNELNKEALN
+374 RESILNELNKEILN
-388 NQELKQDFLK
+388 NQENKSDVIKF
-398 LFDNNAD
+398 FNVNTD
-405 KEITGENV
+405 KEITGESV
-413 LKLSNEL
+413 LKLSTDL
-420 LNALNKD
+420 LNILNKD
-427 KNLFSDGVK
+427 KNLFPDDVK
-436 SKLLKLLSSDEFS
+436 TKLLKLLSSEEFS

-464 EEAATSKNIDDL
+464 EEAATSKNIEDL
-476 YSKILNNTDKA
+476 YSKIINNTDKA

-586 YLKDEETIDFIE
+586 YLQDDETIDFIE

-615 NMNVSVKNKPK
+615 SMNVSVKNKPK
-626 EDMDIT
+626 EATDIT
-632 EEFFKDDPKSQ
+632 EEFFKDDPKTQ

>member
-9 NYINTTN
+9 NYINTTTG
-16 SNTGSGQT
+16 NTGSGQT
-24 VSIGNA
+24 VSISGA

-46 KTGQTISGQVV
+46 KTGQTISGQVI

-110 LNNSTNVSNALT
+110 LNNSMNVTNALS

-128 TDNYSKMVSAM
+128 TDNYSRMVSAM
-139 MDESM
+139 MDENM

-158 NSFPNAN
+158 NSFRDAN

-192 LERQIIGNVDTIAK
+192 LERQIIGNVDTIAD

-211 IRDSLSQA
+211 ISDSLSQA

-225 TDISTKINAD
+225 TDISSKINA
-235 SLDATK
+235 SLAET
-241 IAEGNVKGKNLLS
+241 AEGNVKNKNLLS
-254 AFLDSITGQ
+254 TFLDSITGQ
-263 NKDAMQYKADIT
+263 NKDSMQLKADLALVDNEALTGEKIKADI
-275 PADNENLNS
+275 
-284 DKAINGES
+284 
-292 VNSDSDNLNALNAN
+292 
-306 SYGNKQI
+306 
-313 DVSVFDTTKAILEL
+313 FDTTKAILEL
-327 INPEDSKDT
+327 INPKDSSDT
-336 AISNEMKA
+336 VISNEMKA
-344 FVTEFSKEIEALVK
+344 FVAEFSNEMKTFAAEFSKEVEVVLNENSGETNSDGNVTKAL
-358 ENTSDIINGGG
+358 
-369 NSISG
+369 G
-374 RESILNELNKEALN
+374 RESILNELNKEILN
-388 NQELKQDFLK
+388 NQENKSDIIKFL
-398 LFDNNAD
+398 NVNTD
-405 KEITGENV
+405 KEITGESV
-413 LKLSNEL
+413 LKLSTDL
-420 LNALNKD
+420 LNILNKD
-427 KNLFSDGVK
+427 KNLFPDDVK
-436 SKLLKLLSSDEFS
+436 TKLLKLLSSEEFS

-464 EEAATSKNIDDL
+464 EEAATSKNIEDL
-476 YSKILNNTDKA
+476 YSKIINNTDKA

-586 YLKDEETIDFIE
+586 YLQDDETIDFIE

-615 NMNVSVKNKPK
+615 SMNVSVKNKPK
-626 EDMDIT
+626 EATDIT
-632 EEFFKDDPKSQ
+632 EEFFKDDPKTQ

>member
-9 NYINTTN
+9 NYINTTTG
-16 SNTGSGQT
+16 NTGSGQT

-46 KTGQTISGQVV
+46 KSGQTISGQVV

-110 LNNSTNVSNALT
+110 LNNSMNITNALS

-128 TDNYSKMVSAM
+128 TDNYSRMVSAM
-139 MDESM
+139 MDENM

-158 NSFPNAN
+158 NSFQDAN

-211 IRDSLSQA
+211 ISDSLSQA

-225 TDISTKINAD
+225 TDISSKVNAD
-235 SLDATK
+235 LGDAAK
-241 IAEGNVKGKNLLS
+241 VAEAGVKGKNLLS

-263 NKDAMQYKADIT
+263 NKDAMQLKSDIAS
-275 PADNENLNS
+275 ADNEMQNS
-284 DKAINGES
+284 YKTINGEAL
-292 VNSDSDNLNALNAN
+292 NSNSDNLNALNAN
-306 SYGNKQI
+306 YSGNKHI
-313 DVSVFDTTKAILEL
+313 DAGIFDTTKAILEL
-327 INPEDSKDT
+327 INPKDSSDT
-336 AISNEMKA
+336 VISNEMKS
-344 FVTEFSKEIEALVK
+344 FVDEFSKEIEAVLK
-358 ENTSDIINGGG
+358 DNSGEITSDVSANKALGRDGIIN
-369 NSISG
+369 
-374 RESILNELNKEALN
+374 ELN
-388 NQELKQDFLK
+388 NQEIKSDVLK
-398 LFDNNAD
+398 LFETNTD

-413 LKLSNEL
+413 LKLSADL

-427 KNLFSDGVK
+427 KTLFSDEVK

-449 GLVKDNLSKQMLLKP
+449 GLVKDNISKQMLLKP
-464 EEAATSKNIDDL
+464 EEAATSKNIEDL

-487 LSVLESLNSKNAEI
+487 LSVLESLNSRNAEI

-510 NVQFMNELNH
+510 NVQFMNEINH

-598 KHIDYLNKRL
+598 KHIEYLNKRL

-626 EDMDIT
+626 EAMDIT

>member
-9 NYINTTN
+9 NYINTTTG
-16 SNTGSGQT
+16 NTGSGQT
-24 VSIGNA
+24 VSISGA

-46 KTGQTISGQVV
+46 KTGQTISGQVI

-110 LNNSTNVSNALT
+110 LNNSMNVTNALS

-128 TDNYSKMVSAM
+128 TDNYSRMVSAM
-139 MDESM
+139 MDENMS
-144 PINKQAIHDMSKQI
+144 INKQAIHDMSKQI
-158 NSFPNAN
+158 NSFKDAN

-192 LERQIIGNVDTIAK
+192 LERQIIGNVDTIAD

-211 IRDSLSQA
+211 ISDSLSQA

-225 TDISTKINAD
+225 TDISSKINA
-235 SLDATK
+235 SLAET
-241 IAEGNVKGKNLLS
+241 AEGNVKNKSLLS
-254 AFLDSITGQ
+254 TLLDSITGQ
-263 NKDAMQYKADIT
+263 NKDSMQLKADLALADNEALTGEKIKADI
-275 PADNENLNS
+275 
-284 DKAINGES
+284 
-292 VNSDSDNLNALNAN
+292 
-306 SYGNKQI
+306 
-313 DVSVFDTTKAILEL
+313 FDTTKAILAL
-327 INPEDSKDT
+327 INPKDSSDT
-336 AISNEMKA
+336 VISNEMKA
-344 FVTEFSKEIEALVK
+344 FVAEFSNEMKTFTAEFSKEVEVVLNENSGETNSDGNVTKAL
-358 ENTSDIINGGG
+358 
-369 NSISG
+369 G
-374 RESILNELNKEALN
+374 RESILNELNKEILN
-388 NQELKQDFLK
+388 NQENKSDIIKFL
-398 LFDNNAD
+398 NVNTD
-405 KEITGENV
+405 KEITGESV
-413 LKLSNEL
+413 LKLSTDL
-420 LNALNKD
+420 LNILNKD
-427 KNLFSDGVK
+427 KNLFPDDVK
-436 SKLLKLLSSDEFS
+436 TKLLKLLSSEEFS
-449 GLVKDNLSKQMLLKP
+449 GLVKDNISKQMLLKP
-464 EEAATSKNIDDL
+464 EEAATSKNIEDL
-476 YSKILNNTDKA
+476 YSKIINNTDKA

-573 VSLVNKTKLSTHF
+573 VSLVNKTKLNTHF
-586 YLKDEETIDFIE
+586 YLQDDETIDFIE

-615 NMNVSVKNKPK
+615 SMNVSVKNKPK
-626 EDMDIT
+626 EATDIT
-632 EEFFKDDPKSQ
+632 EEFFKDDPKTQ

>member
-9 NYINTTN
+9 NYINTTTG
-16 SNTGSGQT
+16 NTGSGQT
-24 VSIGNA
+24 VSISGA

-46 KTGQTISGQVV
+46 KTGQTISGQVI

-110 LNNSTNVSNALT
+110 LNNSMNVTNALS

-128 TDNYSKMVSAM
+128 TDNYSRMVSAM
-139 MDESM
+139 MDENM

-158 NSFPNAN
+158 NSFKDAN

-192 LERQIIGNVDTIAK
+192 LERQIIGNVDTIAD

-211 IRDSLSQA
+211 ISDSLSQA

-225 TDISTKINAD
+225 TDISSKINA
-235 SLDATK
+235 SLAET
-241 IAEGNVKGKNLLS
+241 AEGNVKNKNLLS
-254 AFLDSITGQ
+254 TLLDSITGQ
-263 NKDAMQYKADIT
+263 NKDSMQLKADLTLVDNEALTGEKIKADI
-275 PADNENLNS
+275 
-284 DKAINGES
+284 
-292 VNSDSDNLNALNAN
+292 
-306 SYGNKQI
+306 
-313 DVSVFDTTKAILEL
+313 FDTTKAILEL
-327 INPEDSKDT
+327 INPKDSSDT
-336 AISNEMKA
+336 VISNEMKA
-344 FVTEFSKEIEALVK
+344 FVAEFSNEMKTFAAEFSKEFK
-358 ENTSDIINGGG
+358 EVLNENSGETNSDG
-369 NSISG
+369 NVTKDLG
-374 RESILNELNKEALN
+374 RESILNELNKEILN
-388 NQELKQDFLK
+388 NQENKSDVIKF
-398 LFDNNAD
+398 FNVNTD
-405 KEITGENV
+405 KEITGESV
-413 LKLSNEL
+413 LKLSTDL
-420 LNALNKD
+420 LNILNKD
-427 KNLFSDGVK
+427 KNLFPDDVK
-436 SKLLKLLSSDEFS
+436 TKLLKLLSSEEFS

-464 EEAATSKNIDDL
+464 EEAATSKNIEDL
-476 YSKILNNTDKA
+476 YSKIINNTDKA

-586 YLKDEETIDFIE
+586 YLQDDETIDFIE

-615 NMNVSVKNKPK
+615 SMNVSVKNKPK
-626 EDMDIT
+626 EATDIT
-632 EEFFKDDPKSQ
+632 EEFFKDDPKTQ

>member
-9 NYINTTN
+9 NYINTTTG
-16 SNTGSGQT
+16 NTGSGQT
-24 VSIGNA
+24 VSISGA

-46 KTGQTISGQVV
+46 KTGQTISGQVI

-89 LSFEVKNT
+89 LSFEVKNN

-110 LNNSTNVSNALT
+110 LNNSMNVTNALS

-128 TDNYSKMVSAM
+128 TDNYSRMVSAM
-139 MDESM
+139 MDENM

-158 NSFPNAN
+158 NSFKDAN

-192 LERQIIGNVDTIAK
+192 LERQIIGNVDTIADR
-206 GFAKM
+206 FAKM
-211 IRDSLSQA
+211 ISDSLSQA

-225 TDISTKINAD
+225 TDISSKINA
-235 SLDATK
+235 SLAET
-241 IAEGNVKGKNLLS
+241 AEGNVKNKNLLS
-254 AFLDSITGQ
+254 TFLDSITGQ
-263 NKDAMQYKADIT
+263 NKDSMQLKADLALVDNEALTGEKIKADI
-275 PADNENLNS
+275 
-284 DKAINGES
+284 
-292 VNSDSDNLNALNAN
+292 
-306 SYGNKQI
+306 
-313 DVSVFDTTKAILEL
+313 FDTTKAILEL
-327 INPEDSKDT
+327 INPKDSSDT
-336 AISNEMKA
+336 VISNEMKA
-344 FVTEFSKEIEALVK
+344 FVAELSNEMKTFAAEFSKEVEVVLNENSGETNSDGNVTKAL
-358 ENTSDIINGGG
+358 
-369 NSISG
+369 G
-374 RESILNELNKEALN
+374 RESILNELNKEILN
-388 NQELKQDFLK
+388 NQENKSDVIKF
-398 LFDNNAD
+398 FNVNTD
-405 KEITGENV
+405 KEITGESV
-413 LKLSNEL
+413 LKLSTDL
-420 LNALNKD
+420 LNILNKD
-427 KNLFSDGVK
+427 KNLFPDDVK
-436 SKLLKLLSSDEFS
+436 TKLLKLLSSEEFS

-464 EEAATSKNIDDL
+464 EEAATSKNIEDL
-476 YSKILNNTDKA
+476 YSKIINNTDKA

-586 YLKDEETIDFIE
+586 YLQDDETIDFIE

-615 NMNVSVKNKPK
+615 SMNVSVKNKPK
-626 EDMDIT
+626 EATDIT
-632 EEFFKDDPKSQ
+632 EEFFKDDPKTQ

>member
-9 NYINTTN
+9 NYINTTTG
-16 SNTGSGQT
+16 NTGSGQT
-24 VSIGNA
+24 VSISGA

-46 KTGQTISGQVV
+46 KTGQTISGQVI

-110 LNNSTNVSNALT
+110 LNNSMNVTNALS

-128 TDNYSKMVSAM
+128 TDNYSRMVSAM
-139 MDESM
+139 MDENM

-158 NSFPNAN
+158 NSFKDAN

-192 LERQIIGNVDTIAK
+192 LERQIIGNVDTIAD

-211 IRDSLSQA
+211 ISDSLSQA

-225 TDISTKINAD
+225 TDISSKING
-235 SLDATK
+235 SLAET
-241 IAEGNVKGKNLLS
+241 AEGNVKNKNLLS
-254 AFLDSITGQ
+254 TFLDSITGQ
-263 NKDAMQYKADIT
+263 NKDSMQLKADLALVDNEALTGEKIKADI
-275 PADNENLNS
+275 
-284 DKAINGES
+284 
-292 VNSDSDNLNALNAN
+292 
-306 SYGNKQI
+306 
-313 DVSVFDTTKAILEL
+313 FDTTKAILEL
-327 INPEDSKDT
+327 INPKDSSDT
-336 AISNEMKA
+336 VISNEMKA
-344 FVTEFSKEIEALVK
+344 FVAEFSNEMKTFAAEFSKEFK
-358 ENTSDIINGGG
+358 EVLNENSGETNSDG
-369 NSISG
+369 NVTKDLG
-374 RESILNELNKEALN
+374 RESILNELNKEILN
-388 NQELKQDFLK
+388 NQENKSDVIKF
-398 LFDNNAD
+398 FNVNTD
-405 KEITGENV
+405 KEITGESV
-413 LKLSNEL
+413 LKLSTDL
-420 LNALNKD
+420 LNILNKD
-427 KNLFSDGVK
+427 KNLFPDDVK
-436 SKLLKLLSSDEFS
+436 TKLLKLLSSEEFS

-464 EEAATSKNIDDL
+464 EEAATSKNIEDL
-476 YSKILNNTDKA
+476 YSKIINNTDKA

-573 VSLVNKTKLSTHF
+573 VSLVNKTKLNTHF
-586 YLKDEETIDFIE
+586 YLQDDETIDFIE

-615 NMNVSVKNKPK
+615 SMNVSVKNKPK
-626 EDMDIT
+626 EATDIT
-632 EEFFKDDPKSQ
+632 EEFFKDDPKTQ

>member
-9 NYINTTN
+9 NYINTTTG
-16 SNTGSGQT
+16 NTGSGQT
-24 VSIGNA
+24 VSISGA

-46 KTGQTISGQVV
+46 KTGQTISGQVI

-110 LNNSTNVSNALT
+110 LNNSMNVTNALS

-128 TDNYSKMVSAM
+128 TDNYSRMVSAM
-139 MDESM
+139 MDENM

-158 NSFPNAN
+158 NSFKDAN

-192 LERQIIGNVDTIAK
+192 LERQIIGNVDTIAD

-211 IRDSLSQA
+211 ISDSLSQA

-225 TDISTKINAD
+225 TDISSKINNF
-235 SLDATK
+235 LTET
-241 IAEGNVKGKNLLS
+241 AEGNVKNKNLLS
-254 AFLDSITGQ
+254 TFLDSITGQ
-263 NKDAMQYKADIT
+263 NKDSMQLKADLALVDNEALTGEKIKADI
-275 PADNENLNS
+275 
-284 DKAINGES
+284 
-292 VNSDSDNLNALNAN
+292 
-306 SYGNKQI
+306 
-313 DVSVFDTTKAILEL
+313 FDTTKAILEL
-327 INPEDSKDT
+327 INPKDSSDT
-336 AISNEMKA
+336 VISNEMKA
-344 FVTEFSKEIEALVK
+344 FVAEFSNEMKTFAAEFSKEVEVVLNENSGETNSDGNVTKAL
-358 ENTSDIINGGG
+358 
-369 NSISG
+369 G
-374 RESILNELNKEALN
+374 RESILNELNKEILN
-388 NQELKQDFLK
+388 NQENKSDVIKF
-398 LFDNNAD
+398 FNVNTD
-405 KEITGENV
+405 KEITGESV
-413 LKLSNEL
+413 LKLSTDL
-420 LNALNKD
+420 LNILNKD
-427 KNLFSDGVK
+427 KNLFPDDVK
-436 SKLLKLLSSDEFS
+436 TKLLKLLSSEEFS
-449 GLVKDNLSKQMLLKP
+449 GLIKDNLSKQMLLKP
-464 EEAATSKNIDDL
+464 EEAATSKNIEDL
-476 YSKILNNTDKA
+476 YSKIINNTDKA

-586 YLKDEETIDFIE
+586 YLQDDETIDFIE

-615 NMNVSVKNKPK
+615 SMNVSVKNKPK
-626 EDMDIT
+626 EATDIT
-632 EEFFKDDPKSQ
+632 EEFFKDDPKTQ

>member
-9 NYINTTN
+9 NYINTTTG
-16 SNTGSGQT
+16 NTGSGQT
-24 VSIGNA
+24 VSISGA

-46 KTGQTISGQVV
+46 KTGQTISGQVI

-110 LNNSTNVSNALT
+110 LNNSMNVTNALS

-128 TDNYSKMVSAM
+128 TDNYSRMVSAM
-139 MDESM
+139 MDENM

-158 NSFPNAN
+158 NSFKDAN

-192 LERQIIGNVDTIAK
+192 LERQIIGNVDTIAD

-211 IRDSLSQA
+211 ISDSLSQA

-225 TDISTKINAD
+225 TDISSKINA
-235 SLDATK
+235 SLAET
-241 IAEGNVKGKNLLS
+241 AEGNVKNKNLLS
-254 AFLDSITGQ
+254 TFLDSITGQ
-263 NKDAMQYKADIT
+263 NKDSMQLKADLALVDNEALTGEKIKADI
-275 PADNENLNS
+275 
-284 DKAINGES
+284 
-292 VNSDSDNLNALNAN
+292 
-306 SYGNKQI
+306 
-313 DVSVFDTTKAILEL
+313 FDTTKAILEL
-327 INPEDSKDT
+327 INPKDSSDT
-336 AISNEMKA
+336 VISNEMKA
-344 FVTEFSKEIEALVK
+344 FVAEFSNEMKTFAAEFSKEFK
-358 ENTSDIINGGG
+358 EVLNENSGETNSDG
-369 NSISG
+369 NVTKDLG
-374 RESILNELNKEALN
+374 RESILNELNKEILN
-388 NQELKQDFLK
+388 NQENKSDAIKF
-398 LFDNNAD
+398 FNVNTD
-405 KEITGENV
+405 KEITGESV
-413 LKLSNEL
+413 LKLSTDL
-420 LNALNKD
+420 LNILNKD
-427 KNLFSDGVK
+427 KNLFPDDVK
-436 SKLLKLLSSDEFS
+436 TKLLKLLSSEEFS
-449 GLVKDNLSKQMLLKP
+449 GLIKDNLSKQMLLKP
-464 EEAATSKNIDDL
+464 EEAATSKNIEDL
-476 YSKILNNTDKA
+476 YSKIINNTDKA

-573 VSLVNKTKLSTHF
+573 VSLVNKTKLNTHF
-586 YLKDEETIDFIE
+586 YLQDDETIDFIE

-615 NMNVSVKNKPK
+615 SMNVSVKNKPK
-626 EDMDIT
+626 EATDIT
-632 EEFFKDDPKSQ
+632 EEFFKDDPKTQ

>member
-9 NYINTTN
+9 NYINTTTG
-16 SNTGSGQT
+16 NTGSGQT
-24 VSIGNA
+24 VSISGA

-46 KTGQTISGQVV
+46 KTGQTISGQVI

-110 LNNSTNVSNALT
+110 LNNSMNVTNALS

-128 TDNYSKMVSAM
+128 TDNYSRMVSAM
-139 MDESM
+139 MDENM

-158 NSFPNAN
+158 NSFKDAN

-192 LERQIIGNVDTIAK
+192 LERQIIGNVDTIAD

-211 IRDSLSQA
+211 ISDSLSQA

-225 TDISTKINAD
+225 TDISSKINA
-235 SLDATK
+235 SLAET
-241 IAEGNVKGKNLLS
+241 AEGNVKNKNLLS
-254 AFLDSITGQ
+254 TFLDSITGQ
-263 NKDAMQYKADIT
+263 NKDSMQLKADLALVDNEALTGEKIKADI
-275 PADNENLNS
+275 
-284 DKAINGES
+284 
-292 VNSDSDNLNALNAN
+292 
-306 SYGNKQI
+306 
-313 DVSVFDTTKAILEL
+313 FDTTKAILEL
-327 INPEDSKDT
+327 INPKDSSDT
-336 AISNEMKA
+336 VISNEMKA
-344 FVTEFSKEIEALVK
+344 FVAEFSKEMKTFAAEFSK
-358 ENTSDIINGGG
+358 EFKEVLNENSGETNSDG
-369 NSISG
+369 NVTKDLG
-374 RESILNELNKEALN
+374 RESILNELNKEILN
-388 NQELKQDFLK
+388 NQENKSDVIKF
-398 LFDNNAD
+398 FNVNTD
-405 KEITGENV
+405 KEITGESV
-413 LKLSNEL
+413 LKLSTDL
-420 LNALNKD
+420 LNILNKD
-427 KNLFSDGVK
+427 KNLFPDDVK
-436 SKLLKLLSSDEFS
+436 TKLLKLLSSEEFS

-464 EEAATSKNIDDL
+464 EEAATSKNIEDL
-476 YSKILNNTDKA
+476 YSKIINNTDKA

-586 YLKDEETIDFIE
+586 YLQDDETIDFIE

-615 NMNVSVKNKPK
+615 SMNVSVKNKPK
-626 EDMDIT
+626 EATDIT
-632 EEFFKDDPKSQ
+632 EEFFKDDPKTQ

>member
-9 NYINTTN
+9 NYINTTTG
-16 SNTGSGQT
+16 NTGSGQT
-24 VSIGNA
+24 VSISGA

-46 KTGQTISGQVV
+46 KTGQTISGQVI

-110 LNNSTNVSNALT
+110 LNNSMNVTNALS

-128 TDNYSKMVSAM
+128 TDNYSRMVSAM
-139 MDESM
+139 MDENM

-158 NSFPNAN
+158 NSFKDAN

-192 LERQIIGNVDTIAK
+192 LERQIIGNVDTIAD

-211 IRDSLSQA
+211 ISDSLSQA

-225 TDISTKINAD
+225 TDISSKINA
-235 SLDATK
+235 SLVET
-241 IAEGNVKGKNLLS
+241 AEGNVKNKNLLS
-254 AFLDSITGQ
+254 TFLDSITGQ
-263 NKDAMQYKADIT
+263 NKDSMQLKADLTLVDNEALTGEKIKADI
-275 PADNENLNS
+275 
-284 DKAINGES
+284 
-292 VNSDSDNLNALNAN
+292 
-306 SYGNKQI
+306 
-313 DVSVFDTTKAILEL
+313 FDTTKAILAL
-327 INPEDSKDT
+327 INPKDSSDT
-336 AISNEMKA
+336 VISNEMKA
-344 FVTEFSKEIEALVK
+344 FVAEFSNEMKTFAAEFSKEFK
-358 ENTSDIINGGG
+358 EVLNENSGETNSDG
-369 NSISG
+369 NVTKDLG
-374 RESILNELNKEALN
+374 RESILNELNKEILN
-388 NQELKQDFLK
+388 NQENKSDVIKF
-398 LFDNNAD
+398 FNVNTD
-405 KEITGENV
+405 KEITGESV
-413 LKLSNEL
+413 LKLSTDL
-420 LNALNKD
+420 LNILNKD
-427 KNLFSDGVK
+427 KNLFPDDVK
-436 SKLLKLLSSDEFS
+436 TKLLKLLSSEEFS

-464 EEAATSKNIDDL
+464 EEAATSKNIEDL
-476 YSKILNNTDKA
+476 YSKIINNTDKA

-586 YLKDEETIDFIE
+586 YLQDDETIDFIE

-615 NMNVSVKNKPK
+615 SMNVSVKNKPK
-626 EDMDIT
+626 EATDIT

>member
-9 NYINTTN
+9 NYINTTTG
-16 SNTGSGQT
+16 NTGSGQT
-24 VSIGNA
+24 VSISGA

-46 KTGQTISGQVV
+46 KTGQTISGQVI

-110 LNNSTNVSNALT
+110 LNNSMNVTNALS

-128 TDNYSKMVSAM
+128 TDNYSRMVSAM
-139 MDESM
+139 MDENM

-158 NSFPNAN
+158 NSFKDAN

-192 LERQIIGNVDTIAK
+192 LERQIIGNVDTIAD

-211 IRDSLSQA
+211 ISDSLSQA

-225 TDISTKINAD
+225 TDISSKINA
-235 SLDATK
+235 SFAET
-241 IAEGNVKGKNLLS
+241 AEGNVKNKNLLS
-254 AFLDSITGQ
+254 TFLDSITGQ
-263 NKDAMQYKADIT
+263 NKDSMQLKADLALVDNEALTGEKIKADI
-275 PADNENLNS
+275 
-284 DKAINGES
+284 
-292 VNSDSDNLNALNAN
+292 
-306 SYGNKQI
+306 
-313 DVSVFDTTKAILEL
+313 FDTTKAILEL
-327 INPEDSKDT
+327 INPKDSSDT
-336 AISNEMKA
+336 VISNEMKA
-344 FVTEFSKEIEALVK
+344 FVAEFSNEMKTITAEFSKEFKEVLNENSGETNSDGNVTKAL
-358 ENTSDIINGGG
+358 
-369 NSISG
+369 G
-374 RESILNELNKEALN
+374 RESILNELNKEILN
-388 NQELKQDFLK
+388 NQENKSDVIKF
-398 LFDNNAD
+398 FNVNTD
-405 KEITGENV
+405 KEITGESV
-413 LKLSNEL
+413 LKLSTDL
-420 LNALNKD
+420 LNILNKD
-427 KNLFSDGVK
+427 KNLFPDDVK
-436 SKLLKLLSSDEFS
+436 TKLLKLLSSEEFS
-449 GLVKDNLSKQMLLKP
+449 GLIKDNLSKQMLLKP
-464 EEAATSKNIDDL
+464 EEAATSKNIEDL
-476 YSKILNNTDKA
+476 YSKIINNTDKA
-487 LSVLESLNSKNAEI
+487 LSVLESLNRKNAEI

-573 VSLVNKTKLSTHF
+573 VSLVNKTKLNTHF
-586 YLKDEETIDFIE
+586 YLQDDETIDFIE

-615 NMNVSVKNKPK
+615 SMNVSVKNKPK
-626 EDMDIT
+626 EATDIT
-632 EEFFKDDPKSQ
+632 EEFFKDDPKTQ

>member
-9 NYINTTN
+9 NYINTTTG
-16 SNTGSGQT
+16 NTGSGQT
-24 VSIGNA
+24 VSISGA

-46 KTGQTISGQVV
+46 KTGQTISGQVI

-110 LNNSTNVSNALT
+110 LNNSMNVTNALS

-128 TDNYSKMVSAM
+128 TDNYSRMVSAM
-139 MDESM
+139 MDENM

-158 NSFPNAN
+158 NSFKDAN

-192 LERQIIGNVDTIAK
+192 LERQIIGNVDTIAD

-211 IRDSLSQA
+211 ISDSLSQA

-225 TDISTKINAD
+225 TDISSKINA
-235 SLDATK
+235 SLAET
-241 IAEGNVKGKNLLS
+241 AEGNVKNKNLLS
-254 AFLDSITGQ
+254 TLLDSITGQ
-263 NKDAMQYKADIT
+263 NKDSMQLKADLALVDNEALTGEKIKADI
-275 PADNENLNS
+275 
-284 DKAINGES
+284 
-292 VNSDSDNLNALNAN
+292 
-306 SYGNKQI
+306 
-313 DVSVFDTTKAILEL
+313 FDTTKAILEL
-327 INPEDSKDT
+327 INPKDSSDT
-336 AISNEMKA
+336 VISNEMKA
-344 FVTEFSKEIEALVK
+344 FVAEFSNEMKTFAAEFSKEFK
-358 ENTSDIINGGG
+358 EVLNENSGETNSDG
-369 NSISG
+369 NVTKDLG
-374 RESILNELNKEALN
+374 RESILNELNKEILN
-388 NQELKQDFLK
+388 NQENKSDVIKF
-398 LFDNNAD
+398 FNVNTD
-405 KEITGENV
+405 KEITGESV
-413 LKLSNEL
+413 LKLSTDL
-420 LNALNKD
+420 LNILNKD
-427 KNLFSDGVK
+427 KNLFPDDVK
-436 SKLLKLLSSDEFS
+436 TKLLKLLSSEEFS
-449 GLVKDNLSKQMLLKP
+449 GLIKDNLSKQMLLKP
-464 EEAATSKNIDDL
+464 EEAATSKNIEDL
-476 YSKILNNTDKA
+476 YSKIINNTDKA

-586 YLKDEETIDFIE
+586 YLQDDETIDFIE

-615 NMNVSVKNKPK
+615 SMNVSVKNKPK
-626 EDMDIT
+626 EATDIT
-632 EEFFKDDPKSQ
+632 EEFFKDDPKTQ

>member
-9 NYINTTN
+9 NYINTTTG
-16 SNTGSGQT
+16 NTGSGQT
-24 VSIGNA
+24 VSISGA

-46 KTGQTISGQVV
+46 KTGQTISGQVI

-110 LNNSTNVSNALT
+110 LNNSMNVTNALS

-128 TDNYSKMVSAM
+128 TDNYSRMVSAM
-139 MDESM
+139 MDENM

-158 NSFPNAN
+158 NSFKDAN

-192 LERQIIGNVDTIAK
+192 LERQIIGNVDTIAD

-211 IRDSLSQA
+211 ISDSLSQA

-225 TDISTKINAD
+225 TDISSKINA
-235 SLDATK
+235 SLAET
-241 IAEGNVKGKNLLS
+241 AEGNVKNKNLLS
-254 AFLDSITGQ
+254 TFLDSITGQ
-263 NKDAMQYKADIT
+263 NKDSMQLKADLALVDNEALTGEKIKADI
-275 PADNENLNS
+275 
-284 DKAINGES
+284 
-292 VNSDSDNLNALNAN
+292 
-306 SYGNKQI
+306 
-313 DVSVFDTTKAILEL
+313 FDTTKAILEL
-327 INPEDSKDT
+327 INPKDSSDT
-336 AISNEMKA
+336 VISNEMKA
-344 FVTEFSKEIEALVK
+344 FVAEFSNEMKTITAEFSKEFK
-358 ENTSDIINGGG
+358 EVLNENSGETNSDG
-369 NSISG
+369 NVTKDLG
-374 RESILNELNKEALN
+374 RESILNELNKEILN
-388 NQELKQDFLK
+388 NQENKSDVIKF
-398 LFDNNAD
+398 FNVNTD
-405 KEITGENV
+405 KEITGESV
-413 LKLSNEL
+413 LKLSTDL
-420 LNALNKD
+420 LNILNKD
-427 KNLFSDGVK
+427 KNLFPDDVK
-436 SKLLKLLSSDEFS
+436 TKLLKLLSSEEFS

-464 EEAATSKNIDDL
+464 EEAATSKNIEDL
-476 YSKILNNTDKA
+476 YSKIINNTDKA

-573 VSLVNKTKLSTHF
+573 VSLVNKTKLNTHF
-586 YLKDEETIDFIE
+586 YLQDDETIDFIE

-615 NMNVSVKNKPK
+615 SMNVSVKNKPK
-626 EDMDIT
+626 EATDIT
-632 EEFFKDDPKSQ
+632 EEFFKDDPKTQ

>member
-9 NYINTTN
+9 NYINTTTG
-16 SNTGSGQT
+16 NTGSGQT
-24 VSIGNA
+24 VSISGA

-46 KTGQTISGQVV
+46 KTGQTISGQVI

-110 LNNSTNVSNALT
+110 LNNSMNVTNALS

-128 TDNYSKMVSAM
+128 TDNYSRMVSAM
-139 MDESM
+139 MDENM

-158 NSFPNAN
+158 NSFKDAN

-192 LERQIIGNVDTIAK
+192 LERQIIGNVDTIAD

-211 IRDSLSQA
+211 ISDSLSQA

-225 TDISTKINAD
+225 TDISSKINA
-235 SLDATK
+235 SLAET
-241 IAEGNVKGKNLLS
+241 AEGNVKNKNLLS
-254 AFLDSITGQ
+254 TFLDSITGQ
-263 NKDAMQYKADIT
+263 NKDSMQLKADLALVDNEALTGEKIKADI
-275 PADNENLNS
+275 
-284 DKAINGES
+284 
-292 VNSDSDNLNALNAN
+292 
-306 SYGNKQI
+306 
-313 DVSVFDTTKAILEL
+313 FDTTKAILEL
-327 INPEDSKDT
+327 INPKDSSDT
-336 AISNEMKA
+336 VISNEMKA
-344 FVTEFSKEIEALVK
+344 FVAEFSNEMKTFAAEFSKEFK
-358 ENTSDIINGGG
+358 EVLNEYSGETNSDG
-369 NSISG
+369 NVTKDLG
-374 RESILNELNKEALN
+374 RESILNELNKEILN
-388 NQELKQDFLK
+388 NQENKSDVIKF
-398 LFDNNAD
+398 FNVNTD
-405 KEITGENV
+405 KEITGESV
-413 LKLSNEL
+413 LKLSTDL
-420 LNALNKD
+420 LNILNKD
-427 KNLFSDGVK
+427 KNLFPDDVK
-436 SKLLKLLSSDEFS
+436 TKLLKLLSSEEFS
-449 GLVKDNLSKQMLLKP
+449 GLIKDNLSKQMLLKP
-464 EEAATSKNIDDL
+464 EEAATSKNIEDL
-476 YSKILNNTDKA
+476 YSKIINNTDKA

-586 YLKDEETIDFIE
+586 YLQDDETIDFIE

-615 NMNVSVKNKPK
+615 SMNVSVKNKPK
-626 EDMDIT
+626 EATDIT
-632 EEFFKDDPKSQ
+632 EEFFKDDPKTQ

>member
-9 NYINTTN
+9 NYINTTTG
-16 SNTGSGQT
+16 NTGSGQT
-24 VSIGNA
+24 VSISGA

-46 KTGQTISGQVV
+46 KTGQTISGQVI

-110 LNNSTNVSNALT
+110 LNNSMNVTNALS

-128 TDNYSKMVSAM
+128 TDNYSRMVSAM
-139 MDESM
+139 MDENM

-158 NSFPNAN
+158 NSFKDAN

-192 LERQIIGNVDTIAK
+192 LERQIIGNVDTIAD

-211 IRDSLSQA
+211 ISDSLSQA

-225 TDISTKINAD
+225 TDISSKING
-235 SLDATK
+235 SL
-241 IAEGNVKGKNLLS
+241 AETAEVNVKNKNLLS
-254 AFLDSITGQ
+254 TLLDSITGQ
-263 NKDAMQYKADIT
+263 NKDSMQLKADLALVDNEALTGEKIKADI
-275 PADNENLNS
+275 
-284 DKAINGES
+284 
-292 VNSDSDNLNALNAN
+292 
-306 SYGNKQI
+306 
-313 DVSVFDTTKAILEL
+313 FDTTKAILEL
-327 INPEDSKDT
+327 INPKDSSDT
-336 AISNEMKA
+336 VISNEMKA
-344 FVTEFSKEIEALVK
+344 FVAEFSNEMKTFAAEFSKEFKEVLNENSGETNSDGNVTKAL
-358 ENTSDIINGGG
+358 
-369 NSISG
+369 G
-374 RESILNELNKEALN
+374 RESILNELNKEILN
-388 NQELKQDFLK
+388 NQENKSDVIKF
-398 LFDNNAD
+398 FNVNTD
-405 KEITGENV
+405 KEITGESV
-413 LKLSNEL
+413 LKLSTDL
-420 LNALNKD
+420 LNILNKD
-427 KNLFSDGVK
+427 KNLFPDDVK
-436 SKLLKLLSSDEFS
+436 TKLLKLLSSEEFS

-464 EEAATSKNIDDL
+464 EEAATSKNIEDL
-476 YSKILNNTDKA
+476 YSKIINNTDKA

-586 YLKDEETIDFIE
+586 YLQDDETIDFIE

-615 NMNVSVKNKPK
+615 SMNVSVKNKPK
-626 EDMDIT
+626 EATDIT
-632 EEFFKDDPKSQ
+632 EEFFKDDPKTQ

>member
-9 NYINTTN
+9 NYINTTTG
-16 SNTGSGQT
+16 NTGSGQT
-24 VSIGNA
+24 VSISGA

-46 KTGQTISGQVV
+46 KTGQTISGQVI

-110 LNNSTNVSNALT
+110 LNNSMNVTNALS

-128 TDNYSKMVSAM
+128 TDNYSRMVSAM
-139 MDESM
+139 MDENM

-158 NSFPNAN
+158 NSFKDAN

-192 LERQIIGNVDTIAK
+192 LERQIIGNVDTIAD

-211 IRDSLSQA
+211 ISDSFSQA

-225 TDISTKINAD
+225 TDISSKINA
-235 SLDATK
+235 SLAET
-241 IAEGNVKGKNLLS
+241 AEGNVKNKNLLS
-254 AFLDSITGQ
+254 TFLDSITGQ
-263 NKDAMQYKADIT
+263 NKDSMQLKADLALVDNEALTGEKIKADI
-275 PADNENLNS
+275 
-284 DKAINGES
+284 
-292 VNSDSDNLNALNAN
+292 
-306 SYGNKQI
+306 
-313 DVSVFDTTKAILEL
+313 FDTTKAILEL
-327 INPEDSKDT
+327 INPKDSSDT
-336 AISNEMKA
+336 VISNEMKA
-344 FVTEFSKEIEALVK
+344 FVAEFSNEMKTFAAEFSKEFK
-358 ENTSDIINGGG
+358 EVLNENSGETNSDG
-369 NSISG
+369 NVTKDLG
-374 RESILNELNKEALN
+374 RESILNELNKEILN
-388 NQELKQDFLK
+388 NQENKSDVIKF
-398 LFDNNAD
+398 FNVNTD
-405 KEITGENV
+405 KEITGESV
-413 LKLSNEL
+413 LKLTTDL
-420 LNALNKD
+420 LNILNKD
-427 KNLFSDGVK
+427 KNLFPDDVK
-436 SKLLKLLSSDEFS
+436 TKLLKLLSSEEFS
-449 GLVKDNLSKQMLLKP
+449 GLIKDNLAKQILLKP
-464 EEAATSKNIDDL
+464 EEAATSKNIEDL
-476 YSKILNNTDKA
+476 YSKIINNTDKA

-573 VSLVNKTKLSTHF
+573 VSLVNKTKLNTHF
-586 YLKDEETIDFIE
+586 YLQDDETIDFIE

-608 SDKGYDL
+608 SDKGYDFS
-615 NMNVSVKNKPK
+615 MNVSVKSKPK
-626 EDMDIT
+626 EATDIT
-632 EEFFKDDPKSQ
+632 EEFFKDDPKTQ

>member
-9 NYINTTN
+9 NYINTTTG
-16 SNTGSGQT
+16 NTGSGQT
-24 VSIGNA
+24 VSISGA

-46 KTGQTISGQVV
+46 KTGQTISGQVI

-110 LNNSTNVSNALT
+110 LNNSMNVTNALS

-128 TDNYSKMVSAM
+128 TDNYSRMVSAM
-139 MDESM
+139 MDENM

-158 NSFPNAN
+158 NSFKDAN

-192 LERQIIGNVDTIAK
+192 LERQIIGNVDTIAD

-211 IRDSLSQA
+211 ISDSLSQA

-225 TDISTKINAD
+225 TDISSKINA
-235 SLDATK
+235 SLAEA
-241 IAEGNVKGKNLLS
+241 AEGNVKNKNLLS
-254 AFLDSITGQ
+254 TFLDSITGQ
-263 NKDAMQYKADIT
+263 NKDSMQLKADLALVDNEALTGEKIKADI
-275 PADNENLNS
+275 
-284 DKAINGES
+284 
-292 VNSDSDNLNALNAN
+292 
-306 SYGNKQI
+306 
-313 DVSVFDTTKAILEL
+313 FDTTKAILAL
-327 INPEDSKDT
+327 INPKDSSDT
-336 AISNEMKA
+336 VISNEMKA
-344 FVTEFSKEIEALVK
+344 FVAEFSNEMKTFAAEFSKEFK
-358 ENTSDIINGGG
+358 EVLNENSGETNSDG
-369 NSISG
+369 NVTKDLG
-374 RESILNELNKEALN
+374 RESILNELNKEILN
-388 NQELKQDFLK
+388 NQENKSDVIKF
-398 LFDNNAD
+398 FNVNTD
-405 KEITGENV
+405 KEITGESV
-413 LKLSNEL
+413 LKLSTDL
-420 LNALNKD
+420 LNILNKD
-427 KNLFSDGVK
+427 KNLFPDDVK
-436 SKLLKLLSSDEFS
+436 TKLLKLLSSEEFS

-464 EEAATSKNIDDL
+464 EEAATSKNIEDL
-476 YSKILNNTDKA
+476 YSKIINNTDKA

-573 VSLVNKTKLSTHF
+573 VSLVNKTKLNTHF
-586 YLKDEETIDFIE
+586 YLQDDETIDFIE

-615 NMNVSVKNKPK
+615 SMNVSVKNKPK
-626 EDMDIT
+626 EATDIT
-632 EEFFKDDPKSQ
+632 EEFFKDDPKAQ